1 MNDLERRLIED
12 RALRDSALRL
22 FRSDLQVIREDLRER
37 PVSARIS
44 SRLGDAAMDVLDEA
58 VDYADDNRGKVAAAV
73 AAVVVWFARKPLLGA
88 LADLLDPME

>member
-44 SRLGDAAMDVLDEA
+44 SRLGDAAMSGRYSLASRSECTG
-58 VDYADDNRGKVAAAV
+58 DDQRAGQ
-73 AAVVVWFARKPLLGA
+73 R
-88 LADLLDPME
+88 